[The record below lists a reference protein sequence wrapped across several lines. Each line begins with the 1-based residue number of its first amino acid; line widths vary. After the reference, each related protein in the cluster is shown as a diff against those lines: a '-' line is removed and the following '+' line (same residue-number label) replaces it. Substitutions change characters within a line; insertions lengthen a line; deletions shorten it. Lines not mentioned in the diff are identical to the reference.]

1 MKKKYLKK
9 IILLFITFLF
19 LYFVFVNLDLKELIS
34 IMKDFNIKY
43 FFLLMLS
50 VAISQTFRGITF
62 TVLMSKTA
70 KLPFKEMIPLCLTSS
85 CLNIVLPARAGDL
98 FRAFFVGQRYC
109 INKIKVFGTVMLE
122 RIFDTISIFC
132 LLALG
137 IFIYHKNT
145 IAVHLC
151 ICAGIIIVLGV
162 IFVVVTYKYNNTD
175 KICSFITDKT
185 KKFPFAFY
193 INKFVMFTN
202 KTCNSFFHG
211 FEIIN
216 SPVKIIKVILAS
228 FGIWIFECI
237 NFYIVING
245 FGYNIHWS
253 VSLFLIGFIAL
264 ACMVPSTSV
273 FIGPYQM
280 AVISAFAIYDVNKE
294 AALAISFIDQAGITL
309 TAAIFAAVFLLKNNI
324 SLKELKEDIKKQ

>member
-50 VAISQTFRGITF
+50 VIISQSFRGLTF
-62 TVLMSKTA
+62 TFLMSKTA
-70 KLPFKEMIPLCLTSS
+70 KLRLREIVPLCLTSS
-85 CLNIVLPARAGDL
+85 CLNIFLPARAGDI
-98 FRAFFVGQRYC
+98 FRAFFVGQQYD

-137 IFIYHKNT
+137 IFIYHRNT

-151 ICAGIIIVLGV
+151 TFAGFIIVVGIL
-162 IFVVVTYKYNNTD
+162 FVVITYRYNNTE
-175 KICSFITDKT
+175 KICNFIIDKT
-185 KKFPFAFY
+185 KNFPFAFY

-211 FEIIN
+211 FEVIN
-216 SPVKIIKVILAS
+216 SPVEIIKVILAS

-237 NFYIVING
+237 NFYIVIHG

-264 ACMVPSTSV
+264 ACMVPSTSI

-294 AALAISFIDQAGITL
+294 AALAISFIDQAGIMIISSVI
-309 TAAIFAAVFLLKNNI
+309 AAIFLLKNNI